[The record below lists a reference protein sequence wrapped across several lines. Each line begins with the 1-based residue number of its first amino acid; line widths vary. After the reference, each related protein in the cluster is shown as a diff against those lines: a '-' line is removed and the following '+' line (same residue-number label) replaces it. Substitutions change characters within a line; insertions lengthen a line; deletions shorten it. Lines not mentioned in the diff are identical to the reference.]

1 MVVKNEKKKHI
12 MIEMG
17 TLGFVTP
24 IGTIIGI
31 VLTLHHGEDVAG
43 EVFLESSSYIKVYK
57 ILR

>member
-12 MIEMG
+12 LIEMG

-31 VLTLHHGEDVAG
+31 VLTLHHGEDAAG
-43 EVFLESSSYIKVYK
+43 TIS
-57 ILR
+57 LRMKRD